1 MSVTAAPA
9 PEREEHHGPFTR
21 LYRGETSYDF
31 IGRKRIWF
39 TISAVIIL
47 VGLISL
53 ATRGLNLGIDFK
65 GGTSWDVPSASLTVD
80 QARNA
85 VSPLGLGGSTIE
97 VLGSGSHRT
106 VEVQYNLGNL
116 SQAAKTAKINQV
128 TLALAHAGKIR
139 ASTVSYQ
146 DVGPTW
152 GGDVTTK
159 AIRALVVFLIAIALY
174 ITFRFEW
181 RMAVAALVAVAHDV
195 LLTVGIYSLFGFQVT
210 PDTVIAFLTI
220 LGYSLYDTIVVFDR
234 VRDNTRSLA
243 TTGRVTVSETINL
256 SMNQTLARSI
266 NTSLVA
272 VLPILSVLLIGAQ
285 LLGATT
291 LQDFGLALFIGLTS
305 GAYSSIFIAS
315 PLLAILKEREPKYA
329 GIRRRVASRGEARSV
344 LTPAAVAAGGVS
356 ALGDGDGRPAATVGA
371 RRPAERSGDRAGD
384 QADRADGGADGKP
397 VRPAR
402 SSAGRPGPARSGARR
417 PPPRPRKKGRR
428 R

>member
-1 MSVTAAPA
+1 VSTVAEAVGPKE
-9 PEREEHHGPFTR
+9 PRHGPWTR
-21 LYRGETSYDF
+21 LYRGETSFDF
-31 IGRKRIWF
+31 IGRRRIWF
-39 TISAVIIL
+39 AISAFIIII
-47 VGLISL
+47 GIISL

-65 GGTSWDVPSASLTVD
+65 GGTSWDVPSASLSVD

-85 VSPLGLGGSTIE
+85 VSPLGLGAATIE

-106 VEVQYNLGNL
+106 VEVQYNIGNL

-128 TLALAHAGKIR
+128 SAALARAGQVK
-139 ASTVSYQ
+139 ASSVSYQ

-159 AIRALVVFLIAIALY
+159 AIRALIVFLVAIALY

-181 RMAVAALVAVAHDV
+181 RMALAALVAVAHDV
-195 LLTVGIYSLFGFQVT
+195 LLTAGIYSLSGFQVT
-210 PDTVIAFLTI
+210 PDTVVAFLTV

-234 VRDNTRSLA
+234 VRDNTRGLA
-243 TTGRVTVSETINL
+243 TTGRVTVSDTINL

-272 VLPILSVLLIGAQ
+272 VLPILSVLVIGAQ
-285 LLGATT
+285 VLGATT

-315 PLLAILKEREPKYA
+315 PLLAMLKEREPKYA
-329 GIRRRVASRGEARSV
+329 NIRRRVESRGEPRTV
-344 LTPAAVAAGGVS
+344 LTPAAVAAGASGAAV
-356 ALGDGDGRPAATVGA
+356 ALSDGGPAPGNGARGAAGRPDGRGAPRPAA
-371 RRPAERSGDRAGD
+371 RRPGT
-384 QADRADGGADGKP
+384 P
-397 VRPAR
+397 
-402 SSAGRPGPARSGARR
+402 RSGARR